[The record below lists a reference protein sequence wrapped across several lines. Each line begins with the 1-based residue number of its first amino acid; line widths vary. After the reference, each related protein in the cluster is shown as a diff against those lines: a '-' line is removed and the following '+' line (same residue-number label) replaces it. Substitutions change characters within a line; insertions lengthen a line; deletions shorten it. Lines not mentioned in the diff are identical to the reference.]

1 MKKEKIETQED
12 YIQSLKELDHQVY
25 YRGDRVADVTEHPAI
40 IPHINAAAMTYEL
53 ARDPMHRELMT
64 AASHLTGHE
73 INRFTHIHQSID
85 DLLKK
90 VRMLRLLSHKT
101 GSCYQRCV
109 GLDGLNALYSVTFE
123 MDQKHGTGY
132 HKKFRDFLQ
141 EVQDR
146 NVMVVGAMTD
156 VKGDRSLAPSAQD
169 DPDLYVHVVDRRN
182 DGIVIRGAK
191 AHQTGAVNSHEILV
205 MPTITL
211 RERDKDFAV
220 AVAVPADAPGV
231 IMIFGRQTN
240 DDRKM
245 QGEIDIGNARFSLVG
260 GEALVVFEDVFVPW
274 ERVFMCGECDFSG
287 LLVERFATYHRQNY
301 GACKGGLADVLIGA
315 CALAVEQIGVAGA
328 SHVRDKIAEMIHLTE
343 TVYACSVACSA
354 QGYRTP
360 SGAYYADPL
369 LANACKHNITRVIYE
384 LGRLGHDLA
393 GGVIATLPSEQDLH
407 SRTVGRYVEKYFKGV
422 KDVPT
427 EERIRI
433 LRLIENM
440 TGGTALAESMHGAGS
455 PQAQRIM
462 YLRLGNLEQKKKLA
476 RRLAGIKDVE

>member
-1 MKKEKIETQED
+1 MKKERIETRGD
-12 YIQSLKELDHQVY
+12 YIQSLKELKHQVY
-25 YRGDRVADVTEHPAI
+25 YRGERVPDVTEHPAI

-53 ARDPMHRELMT
+53 ARDPMYQELMT
-64 AASHLTGHE
+64 ATSHLTGRQ
-73 INRFTHIHQSID
+73 INRFTHIHQSVD

-90 VRMLRLLSHKT
+90 VRMLRLLSHRT

-109 GLDGLNALYSVTFE
+109 GLDGLNALYSVTYE
-123 MDQKHGTGY
+123 MDQKHGTDY
-132 HKKFRDFLQ
+132 HERFRRFLQ
-141 EVQDR
+141 EVQER

-156 VKGDRSLAPSAQD
+156 VKGDRSLAPSAQAD
-169 DPDLYVHVVDRRN
+169 RDLYVHVVERRN

-205 MPTITL
+205 MPTLSL
-211 RERDKDFAV
+211 REQDRDFAV
-220 AVAVPADAPGV
+220 SAAVAADAPGV
-231 IMIFGRQTN
+231 VMIFGRQTN

-245 QGEIDIGNARFSLVG
+245 QGDMDIGNPRFSLVG
-260 GEALVVFEDVFVPW
+260 GEALVVFDEVFVPW

-301 GACKGGLADVLIGA
+301 GACKGGVADVLIGA
-315 CALAVEQIGVAGA
+315 CALAAEHIGVSGA

-354 QGYRTP
+354 QGHRTL

-384 LGRLGHDLA
+384 LGRLAHDLA
-393 GGVIATLPSEQDLH
+393 GGAIATLPSEMDLR
-407 SRTVGRYVEKYFKGV
+407 SPATGKYVEKYFKGV

-427 EERIRI
+427 EDRIRI

-440 TGGTALAESMHGAGS
+440 TGGTALVESMHGAGS

-462 YLRLGNLEQKKKLA
+462 YLRLGNLEQKKALA
-476 RRLAGIKDVE
+476 RRLAGVGGGE